1 MIPIDN
7 AAAAGFLRQDLLRHL
22 GEVVQLERGVPGWP
36 TRAFAY
42 AEPPTVVLLVSDTPW
57 GVTAF
62 LSRHDED
69 FTAHSM
75 RYLTGLH
82 DSLTL
87 SSVDE
92 GVFRAKSVTE
102 VLGTSAVQCVPS
114 LACTHGSIGP
124 TPDGRCRQLG
134 PDDRELLV
142 RYPQEQ
148 APGGGQPPSH
158 AELFDMFVVNGKG
171 ESFGFVDDDGL
182 AGYLTCDWQ
191 IDNVWDVVTVH
202 VLEGRRNQDIGT
214 QLALAYAR
222 RRLGQGEVAYYSSPT
237 NPASERAAE
246 KAGFTR
252 CRLLFST

>member
-1 MIPIDN
+1 MISIAN
-7 AAAAGFLRQDLLRHL
+7 TSAASFLRRDLLKHL
-22 GEVVQLERGVPGWP
+22 AEVMQLERGIPACP
-36 TRAFAY
+36 TQAFAD
-42 AEPPTVVLLVSDTPW
+42 ADPPTVIMLVSDMPW

-62 LSRHDED
+62 LSHHQDD
-69 FTAHSM
+69 FTTRSLH
-75 RYLTGLH
+75 YLTGRH
-82 DSLTL
+82 DTFSLSTVNEDL
-87 SSVDE
+87 
-92 GVFRAKSVTE
+92 FRAESVTQ
-102 VLGTSAVQCVPS
+102 VLGTSAVRCVPS
-114 LACTHGSIGP
+114 LACTHGGIGQA
-124 TPDGRCRQLG
+124 PDCRCRQLG
-134 PDDRELLV
+134 PDDRAFLV
-142 RYPQEQ
+142 RYPQEP
-148 APGGGQPPSH
+148 APVGGRPPSH